1 MILVA
6 IDQLAPL
13 VGRRQACH
21 VLAVPRA
28 TWYRHRRPP
37 QVRHRGKPHPRALRA
52 EELTRILACLHDE
65 RFQDCAPRQVY
76 AALLDEGRYHCS
88 VRTMYRLLDAQ
99 GESRERRAQLV
110 HPPYQKPEL
119 LATGPN
125 QLWSWDI
132 TKLRGP
138 AQWVYYYL
146 YVVLDVFS
154 RYVVGWMLAYRE
166 TAALAERLLKHAYR
180 SQGVQPGQLTVHA
193 DRGSSMKSR
202 THAMLFADLGVLR
215 SHSRP
220 HVADDNPYSEA
231 WFRTLKYQPGFPD
244 RFGSIEHG
252 RAHMHPFFH
261 WYNHDHY
268 HTGLGL
274 LTPAAVHYGQAPQLL
289 AQRQLVLTA
298 AFEAHPERFVRRAPR
313 PPDLPSQVWINP
325 PKKEEKT
332 L

>member
-1 MILVA
+1 MIIQAV
-6 IDQLAPL
+6 DELAPL

-21 VLAVPRA
+21 ALAVPRA
-28 TWYRHRRPP
+28 TWYRRRQPA
-37 QVRHRGKPHPRALRA
+37 QVRRRNPHPRALQPKERA
-52 EELTRILACLHDE
+52 RVLACLHEE

-99 GESRERRAQLV
+99 GESRERRGQLV

-138 AQWVYYYL
+138 VKWTFYYL
-146 YVVLDVFS
+146 YVILDVFS

-166 TAALAERLLKHAYR
+166 TATLAERLIEHASR
-180 SQGVQPGQLTVHA
+180 SQHIQPGQLTLHA
-193 DRGSSMKSR
+193 DRGSWMKSK
-202 THAMLFADLGVLR
+202 TVAMLLADRGVVR
-215 SHSRP
+215 THSRP
-220 HVADDNPYSEA
+220 HVADDNPFSEA
-231 WFRTLKYQPGFPD
+231 WFHTLKYQPGFPD

-252 RAHMHPFFH
+252 RAHLHPFFH

-274 LTPAAVHYGQAPQLL
+274 LTPAAVHYGQAPRLL

-298 AFEAHPERFVRRAPR
+298 AFETHPERFVRRAPR

-325 PKKEEKT
+325 PTKEEKA

>member
-52 EELTRILACLHDE
+52 EERTRILACLHEE

-99 GESRERRAQLV
+99 GESRERRDQLV

-138 AQWVYYYL
+138 AKWVYYYL

-154 RYVVGWMLAYRE
+154 RYVVGWMSIIGMRKMGAGHGQGQQNQNNEPEFYFHHS
-166 TAALAERLLKHAYR
+166 APERRPTSPPSRILKPHR
-180 SQGVQPGQLTVHA
+180 VGRPGLPV
-193 DRGSSMKSR
+193 R
-202 THAMLFADLGVLR
+202 
-215 SHSRP
+215 SRP
-220 HVADDNPYSEA
+220 S
-231 WFRTLKYQPGFPD
+231 
-244 RFGSIEHG
+244 
-252 RAHMHPFFH
+252 
-261 WYNHDHY
+261 
-268 HTGLGL
+268 
-274 LTPAAVHYGQAPQLL
+274 AV
-289 AQRQLVLTA
+289 
-298 AFEAHPERFVRRAPR
+298 
-313 PPDLPSQVWINP
+313 
-325 PKKEEKT
+325 K
-332 L
+332 